1 MIDQLER
8 LYREHL
14 TEFRRVATA
23 ITGSVDLGHDAVQDA
38 FARAVRS
45 RRRFRGDGTLE
56 AWIWR
61 IVVNAARDARRQ
73 AKPKTSDMLL
83 LGDGSPGVEV
93 PLEGLTDRQREIVF
107 LHYFADLSYGQI
119 AAALEISAGT
129 VGATLSAARHTL
141 RCALE
146 EVRT

>member
-23 ITGSVDLGHDAVQDA
+23 ITGSVDLGHDAVQEA

-45 RRRFRGDGTLE
+45 RRRFRGEGTLE
-56 AWIWR
+56 AWVWR
-61 IVVNAARDARRQ
+61 IVVNAARDARRR
-73 AKPKTSDMLL
+73 AKPNASDDVFRVPESQ
-83 LGDGSPGVEV
+83 GAGV
-93 PLEGLTDRQREIVF
+93 PLEDLTDRQREIVF
-107 LHYFADLSYGQI
+107 LHYFADLSYEEI
-119 AAALEISAGT
+119 AAALGISAGT
-129 VGATLSAARHTL
+129 VGATLTTARRTL
-141 RCALE
+141 RAALE